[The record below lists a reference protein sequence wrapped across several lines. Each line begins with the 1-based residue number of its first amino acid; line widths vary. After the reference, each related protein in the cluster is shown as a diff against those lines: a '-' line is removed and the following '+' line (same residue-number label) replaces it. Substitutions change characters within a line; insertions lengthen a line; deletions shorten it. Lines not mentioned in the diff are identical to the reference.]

1 MKTGK
6 RTHHIKL
13 MADDQLYCQLC
24 HLADQQDKAVS
35 DYVHSLV
42 WQAINGIGYKIDGV
56 CDDLNKTRSDH
67 Q

>member
-1 MKTGK
+1 MT
-6 RTHHIKL
+6 
-13 MADDQLYCQLC
+13 DDQLYCQLC

-42 WQAINGIGYKIDGV
+42 WQAINGIAYKIDGV
-56 CDDLNKTRSDH
+56 CDDYNKTRSDH